1 MEMKV
6 SSRFRSLS
14 HSPTQSGELVG
25 LHNIP
30 IAGLTI
36 LAISDTAL
44 VQGALIG
51 SSHTLLWTS
60 GRLGGT
66 ASVVTRRPRSIIVD
80 IVVVSRIQSL
90 SLRSGSK
97 GH

>member
-14 HSPTQSGELVG
+14 HSPTHWING

-44 VQGALIG
+44 VQGASIG

-60 GRLGGT
+60 GRLGRI
-66 ASVVTRRPRSIIVD
+66 ASVVTRRPRSIIVECRHC
-80 IVVVSRIQSL
+80 SRIQSL